1 MACNSR
7 TKGAVGERELSQVL
21 CDMGYHARRSVQYCG
36 KAGDA
41 DVVVD
46 EMPSVHVEVKRVQ
59 RLNIDEAM
67 AQAVSDAAKTMA
79 TPTVWHRKNNA
90 EWLVTVRLRDL
101 ERFAQQVVEAMD
113 RRRHGRAHG
122 AGPVDAG

>member
-7 TKGAVGERELSQVL
+7 AKGAAGERELSQAL
-21 CDMGYHARRSVQYCG
+21 CDMGYHARRTVQYCG
-36 KAGDA
+36 AAGDA
-41 DVVVD
+41 DVVIE

-67 AQAVSDAAKTMA
+67 AQAVSDAAKALA
-79 TPTVWHRKNNA
+79 TPSVWHRKNNA

-101 ERFAQQVVEAMD
+101 ERFAEQVVGAMQ
-113 RRRHGRAHG
+113 RRQHGRAK
-122 AGPVDAG
+122 DE